1 MKIILSRKGYDSS
14 TGGCP
19 SPIFPDGGVTSLPIY
34 GIGSS
39 KTYQEVHC
47 AQGCLGTLV
56 ESLRG
61 SRARGHE
68 PVHLDPD
75 LDVISLPRVDGWRP
89 AFGQAGTAQA
99 HLENERVGSGDLFL
113 FYGWFRPVASDGNG
127 GWRWASPRRDIHVI
141 FGWLQVAEVLD
152 VDGQGVA
159 DILRDR
165 PWLQDHPHLHVP
177 AGEAWGRNVIYV
189 AADTLRLPDANGC
202 MLSGGGVNRRLSER
216 AVLTDSASPN
226 RSLWRLPSWFVGGHG
241 RNRLSCNPNQNKWRR
256 DGSDILLQS
265 VRPQEQVL
273 DLGPAPEAVELAWIQ
288 SVIGH

>member
-1 MKIILSRKGYDSS
+1 MKIILSRKGFDSS

-19 SPIFPDGGVTSLPIY
+19 SPVFPDGGMTSLPIY

-39 KTYQEVHC
+39 KTYQEVRC

-61 SRARGHE
+61 SRARRHE

-75 LDVISLPRVDGWRP
+75 LDAISLPRVDGWRP
-89 AFGQAGTAQA
+89 AFGQAGTAQS
-99 HLENERVGSGDLFL
+99 HLKNERVGSGDLFL
-113 FYGWFRPVASDGNG
+113 FYGWFRPVESDGNG
-127 GWRWASPRRDIHVI
+127 GWRWTSPRRDIHVI
-141 FGWLQVAEVLD
+141 FGWLQVAEALD
-152 VDGQGVA
+152 VDGLGVA

-165 PWLQDHPHLHVP
+165 PWLRDHPHLHVP

-189 AADTLRLPDANGC
+189 AADTLRLPGANGC
-202 MLSGGGVNRRLSER
+202 LLSGGGVNRRLSER
-216 AVLTDSASPN
+216 AVLTDAASPN

-273 DLGPAPEAVELAWIQ
+273 DLGPAPDAVELAWIQ
-288 SVIGH
+288 TVIGH